1 VSLFRPAAFVGETLG
16 NYVLEGVL
24 GAGGMGQVYV
34 ATHRRLGRRVAIKLI
49 SPHFSADPEI
59 LSRFFNEARAS
70 SLIEHPG
77 IVQIL
82 DCDVHASGRAF
93 IVMEHLTGESLRR
106 ALARAARLGDDFAA
120 MVGIAAQVAGAL
132 EAAHRK
138 GIVHRDLKPDNV
150 FLVLPAALE
159 AEPFVK
165 ILDFGVAK
173 LLAGGDGD
181 AVTRTRTGSLLGTP
195 LYMSPEQCR
204 SAGAVDHR
212 SDIYSLGCIVFEM
225 LCGRPPFD
233 SGGVSDLLIAHTAT
247 RPPSP
252 RSLGVQDVP
261 AELEALVM
269 AMLAKEPAQRPQSMA
284 EVAAAL
290 RTIARRLPA
299 PPEPFRVQIA
309 APQDLSADDAPAV
322 APARPFVRR
331 RDSMRLEDTQ
341 PRPGHAV
348 GAGANGTR
356 TRRWR
361 RAALVL
367 VPAALAGLGGVVLWM
382 RGRGSAPLV
391 HARPAV
397 DPAAVPASPP
407 VPPPP
412 SSSATIRVEVTNAPP
427 GLSVLVDGAATNYPV
442 ELARDGKPRRLEFR
456 APGFEPDSRVVYA
469 SNDQALALAL
479 RRVGPRRPAPRA
491 AAERRRAPAAEA
503 PRPTPPLPPRKRVEV
518 ITDL

>member
-16 NYVLEGVL
+16 NYVIEGVL

-34 ATHRRLGRRVAIKLI
+34 ARHRRLGRRVAIKLI
-49 SPHFSADPEI
+49 LPQFSADPEI

-82 DCDVHASGRAF
+82 DCDIHASGRAF

-106 ALARAARLGDDFAA
+106 ALARAPRLGADFAA
-120 MVGIAAQVAGAL
+120 VAEIAAQVAGAL
-132 EAAHRK
+132 EAAHGK

-150 FLVLPAALE
+150 FLVLPGALE
-159 AEPFVK
+159 AEPSVK

-173 LLAGGDGD
+173 LLAGGDDD

-233 SGGVSDLLIAHTAT
+233 SDGVSDLLIAHTAT
-247 RPPSP
+247 HPPRPA
-252 RSLGVQDVP
+252 SLGVHDVP
-261 AELEALVM
+261 PELEALVM
-269 AMLAKEPAQRPQSMA
+269 AMLAKEPAERPHSMA
-284 EVAAAL
+284 EIAAVL
-290 RTIARRLPA
+290 RAVARRLPA
-299 PPEPFRVQIA
+299 LPEPFRVQAA
-309 APQDLSADDAPAV
+309 APQDLPAGDAPAV
-322 APARPFVRR
+322 EPARPFVHRR
-331 RDSMRLEDTQ
+331 HSMRLEDTH
-341 PRPGHAV
+341 PRPGHGVSAD
-348 GAGANGTR
+348 ASGTR
-356 TRRWR
+356 KGRRR

-367 VPAALAGLGGVVLWM
+367 VPAALAGLAGGALWL
-382 RGRGSAPLV
+382 RGRAIAPLV
-391 HARPAV
+391 DARPAV
-397 DPAAVPASPP
+397 GAPPAPASPP

-427 GLSVLVDGAATNYPV
+427 GLSVLVDGAAAHYPL
-442 ELARDGKPRRLEFR
+442 ELARDGKPRRLEFL
-456 APGFEPDSRVVYA
+456 APGFEPDRRVVYA

-479 RRVGPRRPAPRA
+479 RRIGPRRPVPRA
-491 AAERRRAPAAEA
+491 AAERKRAPAVEP
-503 PRPTPPLPPRKRVEV
+503 PRPTPPVPPKKRVDV